1 MKSIR
6 NILIR
11 SFTFAFGLI
20 WILAFLLPKEIG
32 GGIDRHG
39 MYAPYLLGTRLY
51 YTTGSRQPPTPLA
64 EHPRGTYIVMMDLF
78 RTNIRRQMFGPSPFR
93 FHDYYGAKR
102 PVVLPMDTGYQCL
115 YLAIGKDDRIRIAL
129 ASSDDGTHWKPL
141 PKPVFS
147 PSIGEVFYDPIWFT
161 AIDKG
166 TQSVGTHRYELFY
179 IVKERGKGII
189 GWATSPDLLLWND
202 QGVFLRL
209 PKDESALAFAP
220 LTESSALLLSTLEE
234 KEPILTLIRHKDGEI
249 RERRLVMGNIEDTP
263 PDVSRETPLLK
274 MPFLQFI
281 RDVQVTRDG
290 NFLRVLLVGGNTADP
305 RLKVALL
312 EGTDINTLQTVPGSQ
327 SDGSL
332 VALGSPAIPTRF
344 DDLAGSASQFI
355 PVVMTFGFGMGL
367 ISLLYLHGRK
377 LAKREKGY
385 GYSLVVLLG
394 LGAMV
399 VVQFG
404 YRLSDDEKGPWAFW
418 ADLLFMR
425 LQFPLGATMF
435 GLLAAYLV
443 SAAYRAFRIRTW
455 EAAVLAV
462 VAGLVIITQV
472 PMAQFGL
479 SLLGPSWIEKG
490 AYLDA
495 QAAHVR
501 NWVLLT
507 VNDAVQRAVG
517 FGAFVG
523 ALAMALRL
531 WLSLDKTEDR

>member
-1 MKSIR
+1 MKSLRSIPIR
-6 NILIR
+6 T
-11 SFTFAFGLI
+11 FTFAFGLI
-20 WILAFLLPKEIG
+20 WILAFLLPREIG

-39 MYAPYLLGTRLY
+39 MYAPYLMGTRLY
-51 YTTGSRQPPTPLA
+51 YTTGSRPAPAPLT
-64 EHPRGTYIVMMDLF
+64 EHPRGAYLVMMDLN
-78 RTNIRRQMFGPSPFR
+78 RTSVRREMFGLSPFR

-102 PVVLPMDTGYQCL
+102 PVVFPTSRGYQAL
-115 YLAIGKDDRIRIAL
+115 YLAIGKDDRTRIAL
-129 ASSDDGTHWKPL
+129 AVSEDGTHWSPL
-141 PKPVFS
+141 PEPVFS
-147 PSIGEVFYDPIWFT
+147 PPPNIAPRGPLWFT
-161 AIDKG
+161 AVQKE
-166 TQSVGTHRYELFY
+166 TRYEMFY
-179 IVKERGKGII
+179 ILPHRGKGII
-189 GWATSPDLLLWND
+189 HWATSPNLSEWEE
-202 QGVFLRL
+202 QGVFLAL
-209 PKDESALAFAP
+209 PENESALAFVP
-220 LTESSALLLSTLEE
+220 LNEDSALLLSHLEE
-234 KEPILTLIRHKDGEI
+234 KKPVLTFLRHKGGEMQ
-249 RERRLVMGNIEDTP
+249 ERHFLMGNPEDAP
-263 PDVSRETPLLK
+263 PDSLPGMPLPEV
-274 MPFLQFI
+274 PFLQII
-281 RDVQVTRDG
+281 RDVQAVRDG
-290 NFLRVLLVGGNTADP
+290 DFLRVLLVGGNPSDP
-305 RLKVALL
+305 RLKIALL
-312 EGTDINTLQTVPGSQ
+312 EGTDITHLRLVPGSQ

-332 VALGSPAIPTRF
+332 AELGSPAIRTFF

-394 LGAMV
+394 LVAMV

-404 YRLSDDEKGPWAFW
+404 YRLGGEEKGPWAFW

-455 EAAVLAV
+455 EAGVLAV

-479 SLLGPSWIEKG
+479 SLLAPAWSDGG

-495 QAAHVR
+495 QATHVR
-501 NWVLLT
+501 NWLLLT

-531 WLSLDKTEDR
+531 WLSLDKMEEG